1 MGVPLRALSHV
12 HVHRMHT
19 CMPQERLE
27 IDTVLSDQ
35 PVQSLPCMLK
45 EAQVPTSRVIERMLE
60 VRHNVRW
67 GGTAA

>member
-35 PVQSLPCMLK
+35 PVQSLPCMLE
-45 EAQVPTSRVIERMLE
+45 EAQVPTS
-60 VRHNVRW
+60 
-67 GGTAA
+67 